1 VEVLHLVAGGPTNA
15 GFGQRLF
22 INGRRS

>member
-1 VEVLHLVAGGPTNA
+1 VEVLHLVAGGTTNA